1 VLGLPIRNVFKGK
14 SINEV
19 LKEIEELKRRKL
31 KEKAKQR

>member
-1 VLGLPIRNVFKGK
+1 VLRLQIRNVFKGK